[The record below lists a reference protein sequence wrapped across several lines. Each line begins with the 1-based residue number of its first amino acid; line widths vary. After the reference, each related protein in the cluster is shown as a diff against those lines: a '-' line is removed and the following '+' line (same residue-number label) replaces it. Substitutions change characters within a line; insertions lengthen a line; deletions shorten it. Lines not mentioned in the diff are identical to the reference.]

1 MMILILMLLC
11 APLATAANPKLGP
24 KIKLFN
30 GKNLDGFYTFLGN
43 HGKDNDPDHVFRVEN
58 GVVHVFRRRI
68 GHLLRQKEYENYY
81 LHVVFRWSRRMSRE
95 G

>member
-58 GVVHVFRRRI
+58 GVVQMIEGARRLAGR
-68 GHLLRQKEYENYY
+68 
-81 LHVVFRWSRRMSRE
+81 VARRMHQSGRDFE
-95 G
+95 S